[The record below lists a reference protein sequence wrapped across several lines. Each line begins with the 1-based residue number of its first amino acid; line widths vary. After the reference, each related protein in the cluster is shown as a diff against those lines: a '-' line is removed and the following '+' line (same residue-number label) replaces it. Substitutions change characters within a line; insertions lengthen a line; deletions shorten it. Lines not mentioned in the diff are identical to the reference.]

1 MNSKQKLSL
10 GFLILGLILSSIVRV
25 RFNVSNGFEFQD
37 FWITPIP
44 SIFDFAAIRS
54 SDLALTSSFFGYFF
68 LAISGLLMLSDFKAL
83 RHKTAY
89 LTVFLVLTLLAL
101 VFESVSIIQDIS
113 SSFAGQHLRIG
124 LALFLFGLLI
134 LVKNIGQIRTNL
146 KHRL

>member
-1 MNSKQKLSL
+1 MTSKQKLSL
-10 GFLILGLILSSIVRV
+10 IFLILGLVFSTIIRV

-54 SDLALTSSFFGYFF
+54 SDLALTSTSFGYLFF
-68 LAISGLLMLSDFKAL
+68 VIFGLLMLIDFKTL
-83 RHKTAY
+83 IQKTTS
-89 LTVFLVLTLLAL
+89 LTIFLVLSLLAL

-113 SSFAGQHLRIG
+113 SSFVGQHLRIG

-134 LVKNIGQIRTNL
+134 LVNNYRTINN
-146 KHRL
+146 KP